1 LVQEM
6 GFCGSCLGWSSFFFL
21 GWVYNGIARP
31 IVRGWTKKKT
41 HEPSSAHGKGTGRRP
56 SLCVAMAAGSSSL
69 SFSRTALPATI
80 LESKSMGRERRG
92 RGFHFG
98 GSGHGRQR
106 LASAA
111 AAAIAVTTRSSWG
124 ARWWLAE
131 EAVLVGEGRGG
142 YEDAHHR
149 SNRAVMASRRRS
161 TRVLCFWG
169 GNRGASEL
177 ERRRRWLLR
186 WRC

>member
-1 LVQEM
+1 MLGLVIIFFS
-6 GFCGSCLGWSSFFFL
+6 GLGVQRDSKAHSEGL
-21 GWVYNGIARP
+21 DQ
-31 IVRGWTKKKT
+31 KKT